1 MTDEQD
7 WRGALRRVMF
17 DASIRS
23 LCCVEAGRGASRFT
37 RQDHSHGDAPALI
50 CRVAAE
56 VKPLPA
62 SSAMV
67 ASRRVH
73 LKRTPAQVRIEHL
86 RTIVTNEN

>member
-7 WRGALRRVMF
+7 WRGALRRVTF

-56 VKPLPA
+56 VNPPA
-62 SSAMV
+62 RKLSDGGVEAIAHQRDLVVGLVTCQQRSAP
-67 ASRRVH
+67 SG
-73 LKRTPAQVRIEHL
+73 
-86 RTIVTNEN
+86 

>member
-1 MTDEQD
+1 MTDDQD

-17 DASIRS
+17 TPPSDR
-23 LCCVEAGRGASRFT
+23 CVVSRPVGEHFDST

-56 VKPLPA
+56 VNPLPA
-62 SSAMV
+62 ISAMV
-67 ASRRVH
+67 ASRHVH